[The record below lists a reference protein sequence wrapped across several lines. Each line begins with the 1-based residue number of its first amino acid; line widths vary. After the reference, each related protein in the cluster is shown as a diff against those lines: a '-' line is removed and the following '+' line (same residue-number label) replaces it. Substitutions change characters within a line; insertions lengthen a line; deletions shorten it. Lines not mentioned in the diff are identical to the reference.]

1 MRYEASAKVMQS
13 SVLAR
18 LAGVSTDTLRYYERN
33 RLLPLAQRSS
43 SGYRVF
49 PPEALLRVRM
59 IRGALSV
66 GFSVKEL
73 GQIFSVRDKGG
84 TPCHHVRK
92 LGTEK
97 LVEIESNIRDLQ
109 SKRRDLKRTL
119 VKWDQLLKRT
129 EHGKR
134 AGLLEVFADA
144 KGRSSLMYS

>member
-1 MRYEASAKVMQS
+1 MKQSASAKVMQS
-13 SVLAR
+13 SELAR
-18 LAGVSTDTLRYYERN
+18 LAGVSTDALRYYERN
-33 RLLPLAQRSS
+33 RLLSPQRSS

-66 GFSVKEL
+66 GFSIKEL

-84 TPCHHVRK
+84 APCHHVRK

-97 LVEIESNIRDLQ
+97 LFEIESNIRNLQ
-109 SKRRDLKRTL
+109 SKRRELKRTL
-119 VKWDQLLKRT
+119 VKWDDLLKRT

-134 AGLLEVFADA
+134 AGLLEVFADT
-144 KGRSSLMYS
+144 KGRPS